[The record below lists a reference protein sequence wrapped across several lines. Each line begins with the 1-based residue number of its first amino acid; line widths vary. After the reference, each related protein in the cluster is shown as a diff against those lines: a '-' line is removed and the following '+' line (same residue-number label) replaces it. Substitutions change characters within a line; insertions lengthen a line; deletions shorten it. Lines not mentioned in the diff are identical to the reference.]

1 MERRRN
7 GQYHNHGR
15 NQGNRGERFRLAPGA
30 KAYTLPSA
38 AKTPEEKAIVAA
50 LERCSGEDGVPSKS
64 LFKETGLTDK
74 MAFYD
79 ALHRLEEAGELKV
92 DNQHWVKLLS
102 RDGDVEA
109 TLVSL
114 SEKFGFARP
123 KNGTEDIFVPGSALN
138 GAFLG
143 DQVILTG
150 LQIRDKGPSG
160 RVKRVVARAQNTMT
174 GTVHQRENGFFLT
187 PDGALRFDL
196 EVQKSDLHGA
206 KDGDKVLFEA
216 RQNGRGDS
224 ASSTAASQS
233 T

>member
-1 MERRRN
+1 
-7 GQYHNHGR
+7 
-15 NQGNRGERFRLAPGA
+15 
-30 KAYTLPSA
+30 
-38 AKTPEEKAIVAA
+38 
-50 LERCSGEDGVPSKS
+50 
-64 LFKETGLTDK
+64 

-102 RDGDVEA
+102 RGRGRGGHPW
-109 TLVSL
+109 VSL

-123 KNGTEDIFVPGSALN
+123 KNGTERTSRRRA
-138 GAFLG
+138 GAPERGLPG

-174 GTVHQRENGFFLT
+174 GTVHQRERTAISSPPTALCGLT
-187 PDGALRFDL
+187 WRCR
-196 EVQKSDLHGA
+196 KSDLHGA

-216 RQNGRGDS
+216 RPERPGGTGTGPWVKSVFGSGGRGPG
-224 ASSTAASQS
+224 
-233 T
+233 